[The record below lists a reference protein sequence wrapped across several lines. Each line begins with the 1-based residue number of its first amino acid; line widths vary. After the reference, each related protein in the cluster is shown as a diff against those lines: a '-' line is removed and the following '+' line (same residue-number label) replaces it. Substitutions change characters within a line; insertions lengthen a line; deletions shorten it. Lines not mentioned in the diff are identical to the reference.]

1 MKRIFLTL
9 IAVVAAAGCGAVD
22 QGGTEVLP
30 TNPASTPAEAPTTT
44 PTARP
49 TTPATTGTRQVRKT
63 TPVTVVHQPAVP
75 PVPVVTRI
83 RYAAHPQ
90 EGYDRLVLDI
100 PCALP
105 GYSAKYVAQVRMDGS
120 DQPVTLP
127 GSHYLLIVLNPASA
141 HRENGTATVSGTHRI
156 DLPMIKSYAVVG
168 DYEGYVSVALGLNG
182 KAGYRIGE
190 LNGRIFIDVAS
201 A

>member
-1 MKRIFLTL
+1 M
-9 IAVVAAAGCGAVD
+9 VM
-22 QGGTEVLP
+22 
-30 TNPASTPAEAPTTT
+30 
-44 PTARP
+44 
-49 TTPATTGTRQVRKT
+49 
-63 TPVTVVHQPAVP
+63 P
-75 PVPVVTRI
+75 PVPIVTGI
-83 RYAAHPQ
+83 RYASHPQ

-100 PCALP
+100 PGALP
-105 GYSAKYVAQVRMDGS
+105 GYSAKYVAQVRRDGS

-127 GSHYLLIVLNPASA
+127 GSHYLLIVLNPASV

-190 LNGRIFIDVAS
+190 LKGRIFIDVAS